1 LVKPSDA
8 RNLKKKGA
16 RGEQGKEDKV
26 QGAGSRV
33 EKERVLST
41 SE

>member
-1 LVKPSDA
+1 M
-8 RNLKKKGA
+8 KKQGRQRKGK
-16 RGEQGKEDKV
+16 QDKV